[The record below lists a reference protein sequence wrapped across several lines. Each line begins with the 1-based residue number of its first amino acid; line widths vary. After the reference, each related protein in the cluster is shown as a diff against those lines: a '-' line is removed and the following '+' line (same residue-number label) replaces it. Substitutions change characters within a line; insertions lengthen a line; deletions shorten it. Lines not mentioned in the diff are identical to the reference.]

1 MFVSALGL
9 WCDAMSVP
17 RYRADQ
23 ARLRQALALT
33 VVIVVGQALGAWYSG
48 SLALLSDTGHV
59 LTDSL
64 AIGAALLALHIAAR
78 PLRPGS
84 RFTYGLHRI
93 EVVVALG
100 SALLL
105 LGVCGWIVWQ
115 AVHRL
120 FVPRQV
126 LVEPMLGVALL
137 GLLGNVAVALLL
149 HHGESLSVRAA
160 YLHALSDAVS
170 SVAVIGAAL
179 GVWWTG
185 ALWLDP
191 VLSLVLVGF
200 IARQALLLLWEALS
214 VVLEMSP
221 KTVPVLELEAVLRQL
236 PGVQDVHDLHVW
248 RITPV
253 ESLLS
258 AHLVARPGADRDE
271 LLAQARALLEER
283 FGIAHVS
290 LQVEPPEFV
299 HTWQCHR
306 CPYSP
311 GAIPPSVIKS

>member
-1 MFVSALGL
+1 MSSAQ
-9 WCDAMSVP
+9 
-17 RYRADQ
+17 YRSDQ
-23 ARLRQALALT
+23 TRLRRAIGLT
-33 VVIVVGQALGAWYSG
+33 AAIVLGQGLGAWYSG

-59 LTDSL
+59 LTDFL
-64 AIGAALLALHIAAR
+64 ALGSALLALHVVAR

-84 RFTYGLHRI
+84 RFTYGLYRV

-120 FVPRQV
+120 LVPRPV
-126 LVEPMLGVALL
+126 LVEPMLGVAFL

-149 HHGESLSVRAA
+149 HRGESLSVRAA

-200 IARQALLLLWEALS
+200 IARQALVLLWEALT
-214 VVLEMSP
+214 VVLETSP
-221 KTVPVLELEAVLRQL
+221 KTVPVRELETMLRDL
-236 PGVQDVHDLHVW
+236 PGVRDVHDLHIW
-248 RITPV
+248 RITPA
-253 ESLLS
+253 EPLLS
-258 AHLVARPGADRDE
+258 AHLVVQPGVDRDE

-283 FGIAHVS
+283 FGIAHIS
-290 LQVEPPEFV
+290 LQVELPEFV
-299 HTWQCHR
+299 HAWQCHR

-311 GAIPPSVIKS
+311 GGAVVPSVTDS